1 MAVMQEQEY
10 NRPFDLKVWKKIFP
24 FLRPYRVNLW
34 VVILFNIIMALVDK
48 RVKSEHIHTY
58 KTSELIVESGKPLAW
73 SLDGEFGG
81 DHQSVVIES
90 WHRALEIRVPDETE

>member
-34 VVILFNIIMALVDK
+34 VVILFNIIMALVDI
-48 RVKSEHIHTY
+48 SM
-58 KTSELIVESGKPLAW
+58 PLFQRYTI
-73 SLDGEFGG
+73 DHYIGG
-81 DHQSVVIES
+81 GTVRGIG
-90 WHRALEIRVPDETE
+90 WFTLVPASPCTLR